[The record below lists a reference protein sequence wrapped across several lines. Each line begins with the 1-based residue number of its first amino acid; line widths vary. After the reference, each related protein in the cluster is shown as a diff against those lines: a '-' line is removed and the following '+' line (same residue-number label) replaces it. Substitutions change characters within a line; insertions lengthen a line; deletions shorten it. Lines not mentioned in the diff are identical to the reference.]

1 MPLQAFALVL
11 NTSDETIVGLREAL
25 RSDLGDRFVLV
36 EVALGRVSTRC
47 VPVSPTA

>member
-11 NTSDETIVGLREAL
+11 NTSDETIVLREAL